1 MVAVDNEPFYII
13 EHTRFMCLMALLER
27 CYSLPSSTYSS
38 EKLIPTMFDKVRSKV
53 AGLKNLLALL
63 HISDEQ

>member
-13 EHTRFMCLMALLER
+13 EHTGFVCLMALLER
-27 CYSLPSSTYSS
+27 RYSLPSSTYLS

-63 HISDEQ
+63 HITDEQ